1 MESLLSILLGAVL
14 AIGTT
19 ITVELLRRP
28 KLELE
33 IASPHDS
40 DYTPPP
46 ERPARFARFLYV
58 EIRNQALPWFA
69 RWMARSAAVDTW
81 GTISFHHLDDGQNV
95 FGRTMS
101 VRWSGS
107 TEPPVAAAG
116 GTILDPSW
124 LQSLH
129 RRNIHPGE
137 SETMDVAARFDDETS
152 CYGWSNENY
161 FCDPIWRNR
170 NWELQ
175 EGRYIILV
183 VVFASGQ
190 RFTRYFRLSN
200 EGPRTSFRLEPALR
214 DDEQKVQRHIT

>member
-1 MESLLSILLGAVL
+1 MGTVLATFLGAVI
-14 AIGTT
+14 AIATT
-19 ITVELLRRP
+19 IIVELLRRP

-33 IASPHDS
+33 IGSPHDN

-46 ERPARFARFLYV
+46 ARPARFARFLYIV
-58 EIRNQALPWFA
+58 VRNKALPWYA
-69 RWMARSAAVDTW
+69 KWMARSSAVDTW

-95 FGRTMS
+95 FRHMMNA
-101 VRWSGS
+101 RWSGS
-107 TEPPVAAAG
+107 TEPPIAAAG

-137 SETMDVAARFDDETS
+137 SETIDVAARFNDEPS

-161 FCDPIWRNR
+161 FCEPIWRNR

-175 EGRYIILV
+175 TGRYIVHVIV
-183 VVFASGQ
+183 YASGQ
-190 RFTRYFRLSN
+190 KFTRLFCLCN

-214 DDEQKVQRHIT
+214 EDEQKVRQHIT